1 MNTKN
6 DWENLLVLERN
17 REPARSCFV
26 SYEDKASA
34 LSYEKGRS
42 GRYQLLNGTWKFHYA
57 GQPALAPEG
66 FQKDDFDVTVWDDIP
81 VPSNWQMNGYGRPH
95 YTNVQYPFPVNPPHI
110 PDENPTGSYRRD
122 FYVSDSWK
130 DDTIILRFEGV
141 DSSFHVWVN
150 GEEAGYS
157 QGSRLASEFDI
168 TSLVRDGKNTLAVQ
182 VYQWSEAS
190 YIEDQ
195 DMWWLSGI
203 FRDVSLIAQPRVHVN
218 DYFIRTELDENYQ
231 DAVLHLD
238 VDVHNHHSKKCK
250 GYHVEV
256 SLLDRDFKAVNGVDK
271 REEISVDPFD
281 KARLT
286 LSMPVMNPEKWS
298 AESPY
303 LYHLLLTL
311 KDDQEN
317 TIEELAARTGFRSV
331 ELKDGLFLVN
341 GVPIK
346 LKGVNRHDHH
356 PDFGRAVP
364 LEWMIEDVRLM
375 KTHNIN
381 AVRTSHYPNDP
392 KFYDLCDE
400 YGLYVIDEADLECHG
415 FVFTDNMHQL
425 SEDPDWQEA
434 YMDRMRRMVER
445 DKNHPSII
453 MWSLGNE
460 SGFGQNHVAMA
471 EWAKQRDPSRLVHY
485 EGEVREIMVKDDN
498 NPKSMPI
505 ASDVFTTM
513 YTAVE
518 IMDQLG
524 SRTDLEKPHIL
535 CEYAHAMGNGPGGLK
550 EYWETFYNYPRLQGG
565 FVWEWL
571 DHGIRQHTA
580 NGEEYFAYG
589 GDFGE
594 QPHDGNFVID
604 GLVMPDHTPSPAL
617 AEYKKVIEPVFVEE
631 RDLKNGKV
639 SILNRYDFLSLNHL
653 QLNWSIEAGGKRMSS
668 GVELLEDIQAGETKE
683 IAIPYALPAVIQPG
697 TDYWLNLSFT
707 LISDTA
713 WAKAGHEVAWSQFKL
728 PVHAEAAVMDRRV
741 MPDLETVEEPH
752 KVHVKGQA
760 FEAVFNKLN
769 GRMESWT
776 HEGSS
781 VLEKGPKLHFWRAP
795 IDNDYLANSGWK
807 AVSSYDQWV
816 EHGLNQLQQRLI
828 SFTYEVSVDDKSVR
842 LAAKY
847 RIAPAKLSWGIS
859 ATLMYEIYGSG
870 DVVLKAEGQPEGN
883 YPATLPRIG
892 LQLELPNE
900 LDQVKWYGRGPG
912 ESYIDSK
919 QAGRI
924 GVWSTNV
931 NGLYTPYVLP
941 QENGNRH
948 EVRWASF
955 TNHYGTGLFAGGIPV
970 IDFGASRYSVETLE
984 AAKHTHELV
993 KENHIVL
1000 HLDYQQHGL
1009 GSASCGP
1016 DVLNKYQLHTGH
1028 FQFAV
1033 RLKPFNE
1040 GQMPAAEL
1048 GKISFEEKI
1057 RTVKS

>member
-1 MNTKN
+1 MNTKS
-6 DWENLLVLERN
+6 DWENLSVLQRN
-17 REPARSCFV
+17 RQPERACFV

-57 GQPALAPEG
+57 DQPALAPEG
-66 FQKDDFDVTVWDDIP
+66 FQKDNFDVSAWNEIP

-95 YTNVQYPFPVNPPHI
+95 YTNVQYPFPVDPPYI

-122 FYVSDSWK
+122 FYVTEGWK

-157 QGSRLASEFDI
+157 QGSRLPSEFDI

-218 DYFIRTELDENYQ
+218 DYFIRPELDENYE

-238 VDVHNHHSKKCK
+238 AVLHNHSGDQLKD
-250 GYHVEV
+250 YRLEV
-256 SLLDRDFKAVNGVDK
+256 SLLDCDFQEVSNVRTD
-271 REEISVDPFD
+271 EEVAADAFGE
-281 KARLT
+281 ARLSIS
-286 LSMPVMNPEKWS
+286 LPVENPEKWS

-303 LYHLLLTL
+303 LYHLLMTL
-311 KDDQEN
+311 KDEQGN
-317 TIEELAARTGFRSV
+317 TIEVISSKTGFRSV

-425 SEDPDWQEA
+425 SEDSDWQEA

-485 EGEVREIMVKDDN
+485 EGEVREIMVRDN
-498 NPKSMPI
+498 NEPKSEPV

-518 IMDQLG
+518 VMDQLG

-535 CEYAHAMGNGPGGLK
+535 CEYAHAMGNGAGGLK
-550 EYWETFYNYPRLQGG
+550 EYWETFYKYPRLQGG
-565 FVWEWL
+565 FIWEWL
-571 DHGIRQHTA
+571 DHGIRQYTED
-580 NGEEYFAYG
+580 GQEYFAYG

-617 AEYKKVIEPVFVEE
+617 AEYKKVIEPVVVEE
-631 RDLKNGKV
+631 RDLKSGKISV
-639 SILNRYDFLSLNHL
+639 TNRYDFLSLHHL
-653 QLNWSIEAGGKRMSS
+653 QLNWSIEADGKRLNS
-668 GVELLEDIQAGETKE
+668 GIMGVDEIQAGESKE
-683 IAIPYALPAVIQPG
+683 AMIPYALPAIIQPG

-707 LISDTA
+707 LIADTA

-728 PVHAEAAVMDRRV
+728 PVHTDARVMDRRV
-741 MPDLETVEEPH
+741 IPGLEVKEDSH
-752 KVHVKGQA
+752 KIRVKGQS
-760 FEAVFNKLN
+760 FEVVFNQLN

-781 VLEKGPKLHFWRAP
+781 VLEKGPKLNFWRAP

-807 AVSSYDQWV
+807 TVSSYEQWV
-816 EHGLNQLQQRLI
+816 EAGVNHLQQRML
-828 SFTYEVSVDDKSVR
+828 SFSYELSDDNKSVV
-842 LAAKY
+842 LETKF

-859 ATLMYEIYGSG
+859 AALTYEIYGSG
-870 DVVLKAEGQPEGN
+870 DVVVRAEGQPEGN

-892 LQLELPNE
+892 LQLELPNQ

-912 ESYIDSK
+912 ESYMDSR
-919 QAGRI
+919 QAGRM
-924 GVWSTNV
+924 GVWSSHV
-931 NGLYTPYVLP
+931 DGLYTPYVLP

-948 EVRWASF
+948 ETRWASF
-955 TNHYGTGLFAGGIPV
+955 TSPYGGGLFAGGMPV
-970 IDFGASRYSVETLE
+970 IDFSASRYTVETLE
-984 AAKHTHELV
+984 TAKHTYELV
-993 KENHIVL
+993 KADHIVL
-1000 HLDYQQHGL
+1000 HLDHQQHGL

-1016 DVLNKYQLHTGH
+1016 DVLNKYQLHTKD

-1033 RLKPFNE
+1033 RLKPFND

-1048 GKISFEEKI
+1048 AKLSFEQKI
-1057 RTVKS
+1057 GAVKN